1 MFQASTG
8 FSQMHIPVGKFTD
21 RSRLLARRL
30 PKTDTREAIR
40 NAQRQ
45 WLQTAVRAR
54 GESASQIAKAA
65 GVSDTTVTRF
75 LNNPN
80 YQGVL
85 NPLTVQ
91 RISEYTGIAG
101 PGADEG
107 QAPMRSFREE
117 AVPYV
122 AEGDAP
128 ARTGAVAALLAGRPH
143 AYAMVMQSTALELAG
158 VRPGDIM
165 IIDPLVAPADGD
177 VVCAQ
182 LEEGMGATTVYR
194 IFQMPNLVGASFD
207 PRAVRPESINGTTR
221 RIVGVMTDLVRR
233 RG

>member
-8 FSQMHIPVGKFTD
+8 ISQMHIPVGKFTD
-21 RSRLLARRL
+21 RSRHLARRQ

-101 PGADEG
+101 PGADDA

-117 AVPYV
+117 AVPYA
-122 AEGDAP
+122 AEPGDKHGDA
-128 ARTGAVAALLAGRPH
+128 VASLLAGRPH
-143 AYAMVMQSTALELAG
+143 AYAMVMRSTALELAG

-165 IIDPLVAPADGD
+165 VIDPLVQPMDGD

-182 LEEGMGATTVYR
+182 IEEGMGATTVYR

>member
-1 MFQASTG
+1 MFQATTG
-8 FSQMHIPVGKFTD
+8 ISRMHIPVGSITD
-21 RSRLLARRL
+21 RSRHLARRQ

-40 NAQRQ
+40 HAQRQ
-45 WLQTAVRAR
+45 WLEATVRAR

-75 LNNPN
+75 LNNTA
-80 YQGVL
+80 YKGVL

-91 RISEYTGIAG
+91 RISDYTGIAG
-101 PGADEG
+101 PGVQDEG
-107 QAPMRSFREE
+107 HPLRSFREE

-122 AEGDAP
+122 AEADAGS
-128 ARTGAVAALLAGRPH
+128 AAAVAALLAGRPH

-158 VRPGDIM
+158 VRLGDIM
-165 IIDPLVAPADGD
+165 IIDPSVSATDGD
-177 VVCAQ
+177 VVCA
-182 LEEGMGATTVYR
+182 LIEEGKGATMVYR
-194 IFQMPNLVGASFD
+194 IFQMPNIVGASFD

-233 RG
+233 RN

>member
-1 MFQASTG
+1 M
-8 FSQMHIPVGKFTD
+8 
-21 RSRLLARRL
+21 ARRQ

-40 NAQRQ
+40 HAQRQ
-45 WLQTAVRAR
+45 WLETAVRAR

-80 YQGVL
+80 YQGLL

-101 PGADEG
+101 PGAEEG
-107 QAPMRSFREE
+107 AQPMRSFREE
-117 AVPYV
+117 AMPFR
-122 AEGDAP
+122 AEAGDKHAD
-128 ARTGAVAALLAGRPH
+128 AVTALIGSRTH
-143 AYAMVMQSTALELAG
+143 AYAMVMKSTALELAG

-165 IIDPLVAPADGD
+165 IIDPLVPPADGD

-182 LEEGMGATTVYR
+182 LEEGMGAMTVFR
-194 IFQMPNLVGASFD
+194 IFQMPNIVGASFD
-207 PRAVRPESINGTTR
+207 PRAVRPETINGTTR
-221 RIVGVMTDLVRR
+221 RIIGVMTDLVRR